1 MSVYGEIYRDA
12 TAAHAQPLHL
22 QKFAPDDRAHEMAV
36 RKLRKTAEAQRTV
49 RARFIMDDR
58 TLICHKGSCER
69 CKNIPFKNRIY
80 LSSFQRNPQISLCT
94 NCFSAT
100 PDELELSQ
108 YISRTENMKKA
119 MFQDAIVAYARKLGL
134 EVSFL
139 DADTAHVKSIEG
151 EWRFNYRKR
160 PIQLYHKNN
169 FEPLDENGEEAYH
182 LQDILMYTPAH
193 TLSYIAIHDQPERTL
208 PLANEMQKKMM
219 TGRNKKHFK
228 QRRRPVAR

>member
-36 RKLRKTAEAQRTV
+36 RKLLKTAETQRTV

-139 DADTAHVKSIEG
+139 DADTAHVKSIAG

-160 PIQLYHKNN
+160 PIQLYH
-169 FEPLDENGEEAYH
+169 
-182 LQDILMYTPAH
+182 
-193 TLSYIAIHDQPERTL
+193 
-208 PLANEMQKKMM
+208 
-219 TGRNKKHFK
+219 
-228 QRRRPVAR
+228 